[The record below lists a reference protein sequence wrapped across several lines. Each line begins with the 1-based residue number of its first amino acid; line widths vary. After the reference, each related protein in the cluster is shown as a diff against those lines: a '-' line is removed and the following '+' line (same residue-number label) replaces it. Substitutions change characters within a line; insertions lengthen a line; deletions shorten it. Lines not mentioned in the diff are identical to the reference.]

1 MKKPGSKAGLF
12 YAIQERKTV
21 SSSVAIS
28 IGPPATGAGAGIG
41 RSWRPV
47 RYALFDGRGDRFR
60 RHLSSVDLLGMME
73 TTAER
78 QTGGDGG
85 ESNDGAHGGIPLTW
99 YC

>member
-28 IGPPATGAGAGIG
+28 IGPPARGAGAGIG
-41 RSWRPV
+41 RSWMPV
-47 RYALFDGRGDRFR
+47 RYALYALFDGRGDRFR

-78 QTGGDGG
+78 
-85 ESNDGAHGGIPLTW
+85 
-99 YC
+99 